1 MTLRIQIKRT
11 IFFNIK
17 HPKNYVKVRQ
27 TISVIGAKNQSKL
40 NLPKT
45 RLNTLMVTGTKY
57 LFFLFAFAFGMFQ
70 VS

>member
-1 MTLRIQIKRT
+1 MKARL
-11 IFFNIK
+11 
-17 HPKNYVKVRQ
+17 

-57 LFFLFAFAFGMFQ
+57 LFFLFAFVFGMFQ